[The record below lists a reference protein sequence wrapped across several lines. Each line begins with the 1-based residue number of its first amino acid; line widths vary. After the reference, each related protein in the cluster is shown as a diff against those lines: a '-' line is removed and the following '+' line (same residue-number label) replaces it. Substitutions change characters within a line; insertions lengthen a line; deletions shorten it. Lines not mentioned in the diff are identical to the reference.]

1 MTFLF
6 TDIEDSTRLWE
17 RDRDEMHAMLAAH
30 DELLLAC
37 IERHGGE
44 QFKHMGDGVCA
55 VFDSATAAVAAAVEA
70 QRSLALPVR
79 MGLFTGD
86 AEPRGGDYFGPAL
99 NRAARVMG
107 AAHGGQILV
116 AESTAVLIDR
126 TNLTEL
132 GEQTFKGIPEPII
145 VFQANADGLRATFPP
160 LRTATD
166 TTGNLPSRLADYVG
180 RASIQQCVVDA
191 VRSRSLVTLVGTG
204 GLGKTRLAIESA
216 HELVDEFPSGIWF
229 VELAAIDA
237 PESVVDAVAN
247 TLGVTPRPGMSMVE
261 SLGSALSDRS
271 MLIVLD
277 NCEHV
282 VHAARK
288 VVDSVCA
295 TAPGVKFLATSR
307 ERLVASD
314 EQLIELE
321 PLDSTDGADSPAVEL
336 FVRRAQAARP
346 SFELGPDAAVVTEI
360 CEQLEG
366 NALAIELAAA
376 RMSSLTPTEVLDRL
390 GERLRLL
397 TQGLS
402 ELEHHRTLRHA
413 VQWSFDLLDD
423 EHRNFA
429 RLCAVFA
436 DDFSAASAA
445 AVGDLSDEYETLD
458 LLDSLVRKS
467 LITAESID
475 GRTRYGM
482 LETIRHYALEELT
495 ESGAEYEARRRHA
508 EHYAHMVES
517 AWADWDGLAQVEV
530 VDALERDYAD
540 LRAAFRW
547 SAAAGELSTAETIAS
562 LATIMLFGRQR
573 FEPVGWAE
581 QLTPLAEQEQLVTL
595 PRLYI
600 AASVCVY
607 AGRPTEA
614 VSYIERAIELEEDSR
629 YQSLERGWSGL
640 LAATAYRY
648 VNEIDRSIEICRS
661 LGAGDGLA
669 RVIGHCGLLHLL
681 SVVGD
686 LDEAQSRAD
695 TTVAIARSHGSP
707 FWIVWAL
714 EGCGRAYAETQPL
727 VALTHFREA
736 LAFSREHRISYF
748 EGIAVRETAMVEALQ
763 GQLDQ
768 ALAQFDE
775 TLESFERA
783 GNVAHVV
790 NSLADLAVL
799 FDRVGHAEAAMIVL
813 GAVGRYVDYA
823 SYPRLP
829 EIVERSA
836 DELGRSRVDHL
847 LDVGRAMDLP
857 VAMGHAR
864 EHIAVARRQ
873 LRSEASTA

>member
-6 TDIEDSTRLWE
+6 TDIEDSTRRWE

-55 VFDSATAAVAAAVEA
+55 VFESATGALAAAVEA
-70 QRSLALPVR
+70 QRSLVLPVR

-86 AEPRGGDYFGPAL
+86 AEARGGDYFGPAL

-126 TNLTEL
+126 SNLTDL
-132 GEQTFKGIPEPII
+132 GEQSFKGVQEPIT
-145 VFQANADGLRATFPP
+145 VFQANADDLRSTFPP
-160 LRTATD
+160 LKTATEI
-166 TTGNLPSRLADYVG
+166 TGNLPSRLADYVG
-180 RASIQQCVVDA
+180 RASIQQFVIDA
-191 VRSRSLVTLVGTG
+191 VRSHSLVTLVGTG

-216 HELVDEFPSGIWF
+216 HELVDEFRSGAWL

-237 PESVVDAVAN
+237 PESVVDAVAT

-282 VHAARK
+282 VHAARH
-288 VVDSVCA
+288 VVDAVRA

-307 ERLVASD
+307 ERLLARD

-321 PLDSTDGADSPAVEL
+321 PLDSAGGADSPAVEL

-376 RMSSLTPTEVLDRL
+376 RMSSLAPTEVLDRL
-390 GERLRLL
+390 GERLKLL
-397 TQGLS
+397 TRGPS
-402 ELEHHRTLRHA
+402 ELEHHRTLRRA

-423 EHRNFA
+423 EDRDFA

-445 AVGDLSDEYETLD
+445 AVGGITDEYETLD

-467 LITAESID
+467 LITAASID

-482 LETIRHYALEELT
+482 LETIRHYALEELI
-495 ESGAEYEARRRHA
+495 ESGAEVEARRRHA
-508 EHYAHMVES
+508 EHYARMAES
-517 AWADWDGLAQVEV
+517 AWADWDGPAQVEV

-540 LRAAFRW
+540 YRAAFRW

-562 LATIMLFGRQR
+562 LTTIMLFGRQR

-581 QLTPLAEQEQLVTL
+581 QLTSLAEQEQLVAL
-595 PRLYI
+595 PRLCI

-614 VSYIERAIELEEDSR
+614 VSYIERAIELEADSR
-629 YQSLERGWSGL
+629 YLSFDRGWSGL

-686 LDEAQSRAD
+686 LGEAQSLAE
-695 TTVAIARSHGSP
+695 TTVTVAQSHGSP
-707 FWIVWAL
+707 FWVVWAL

-727 VALTHFREA
+727 VALAYFRDGLT
-736 LAFSREHRISYF
+736 LAREHRISYF
-748 EGIAVRETAMVEALQ
+748 EGIAVREAAMVEALQ

-783 GNVAHVV
+783 GNVTHVV

-799 FDRVGHAEAAMIVL
+799 FDRVGHGEAAIIVL
-813 GAVGRYVDYA
+813 GTVGRHVDHA

-829 EIVERSA
+829 EIVERA
-836 DELGRSRVDHL
+836 AVELGESQVDHL
-847 LDVGRAMDLP
+847 LGVGRSMELP
-857 VAMGHAR
+857 EAMGYAR

-873 LRSEASTA
+873 LHSEASTA